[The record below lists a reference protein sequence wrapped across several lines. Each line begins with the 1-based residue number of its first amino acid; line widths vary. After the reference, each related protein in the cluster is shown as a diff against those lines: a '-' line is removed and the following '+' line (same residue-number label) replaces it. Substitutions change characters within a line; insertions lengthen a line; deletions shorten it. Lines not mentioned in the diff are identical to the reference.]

1 MLAAEVLGCGVHGL
15 LFTLVHEAW
24 LGLLGEAGGAGV
36 LRALL
41 TSATVVVGL
50 SALWPGLPWWG
61 LALASAPLEGE
72 RRPSAWEVTLRLGR
86 LLSEDPRARSEA
98 FRAALALHA
107 MFAAPTL
114 GVVLALTLGGWVWAA
129 LALMLL
135 LSPILTR
142 VVGRWVLR
150 RYPRAVLGSLDESPA
165 PPRGVTRILA
175 GLALSTAALG
185 LGAVMLL
192 GVPAPTRLAGTCGT
206 HGSVA
211 PASIPGALPGTQL
224 FMEASAAAVTLS
236 APDGGGPG
244 RVALASCHLLT
255 CRVVPRHATVET
267 REGVQVVTLCPAAD
281 EAGGG
286 PAQQLELA
294 PEGYRLD
301 DGIARRV
308 LRSRMSAA
316 LALALV
322 LLGFAYSRWGF
333 RALLRWSADEST
345 PSPHAR
351 VAVLWALAL
360 GGAQLAWLLVTW
372 LGP

>member
-24 LGLLGEAGGAGV
+24 LGLLGPAGGTGV

-72 RRPSAWEVTLRLGR
+72 RRPSAREVTLRLGR

-98 FRAALALHA
+98 FRAALSLHA

-135 LSPILTR
+135 LSPSLTR

-150 RYPRAVLGSLDESPA
+150 WYPRAVLRSLDESPA

-206 HGSVA
+206 HGSGA
-211 PASIPGALPGTQL
+211 PASIPGALPGTHL
-224 FMEASAAAVTLS
+224 FMEANAAAVTLS

-244 RVALASCHLLT
+244 NVPLATCNLLA

-267 REGVQVVTLCPAAD
+267 RDGVQRVTLCPAAD
-281 EAGGG
+281 QAGGG

-308 LRSRMSAA
+308 LRSPMSVA

-351 VAVLWALAL
+351 TAARWALAL
-360 GGAQLAWLLVTW
+360 GAAELAWLLVTW